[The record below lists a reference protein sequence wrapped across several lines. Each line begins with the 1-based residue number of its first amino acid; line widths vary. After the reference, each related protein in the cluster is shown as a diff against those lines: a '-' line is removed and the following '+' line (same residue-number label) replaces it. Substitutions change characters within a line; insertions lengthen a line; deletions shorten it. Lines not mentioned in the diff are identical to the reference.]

1 MRMEKCLR
9 RVGLMGGT
17 FDPIH
22 NAHLSLADCALKSL
36 QLDEICFLPAAEP
49 YLDKHTFTAFA
60 DRLHMTELAVCG
72 RKAFRVSAIEG
83 ERAGRTYT
91 ADTLRILKERCPD
104 TEFHFILGAD
114 QLYSL
119 ESWHEIEAIFQLTVL
134 TAAEREQSGEA
145 DSQRF
150 RNRIQY
156 LREHYGARIEVL
168 PFPEMDI
175 SSTEIRQRAAAGEE
189 LRGLVPEAVR
199 RYILERGLYRPDSS
213 PEERK
218 DGIR

>member
-1 MRMEKCLR
+1 MENGLR

-22 NAHLSLADCALKSL
+22 NAHLALADCALKSL

-60 DRLHMTELAVCG
+60 DRLRMTELAIGG
-72 RKAFRVSAIEG
+72 RKDFHVSGIEG
-83 ERAGRTYT
+83 ERDGKTYT
-91 ADTLRILKERCPD
+91 ADTLRILKEHCPH

-119 ESWHEIEAIFQLTVL
+119 ESWHEIETIFRLAVL
-134 TAAEREQSGEA
+134 TAAEREQRGRA

-150 RNRIQY
+150 QQRIQY
-156 LREHYGARIEVL
+156 LKDRYEARIEIL

-175 SSTEIRQRAAAGEE
+175 SSTEIRQRAAAGED
-189 LRGLVPEAVR
+189 LQGLVPEAVR
-199 RYILERGLYRPDSS
+199 RYILEKGLYRPAGSLK
-213 PEERK
+213 ERE
-218 DGIR
+218 DGI

>member
-1 MRMEKCLR
+1 MMEKCLR

-36 QLDEICFLPAAEP
+36 PLDEIWFLPAAVP
-49 YLDKHTFTAFA
+49 YLDKHAVTSFA
-60 DRLHMTELAVCG
+60 DRLRMTELAIAG
-72 RKAFRVSAIEG
+72 RKEFRVSDIEG
-83 ERAGRTYT
+83 ERTGNTYT

-119 ESWHEIEAIFQLTVL
+119 ESWHEIEAIFQLAVL
-134 TAAEREQSGEA
+134 TAAEREQSGHT
-145 DSQRF
+145 DRQGF
-150 RNRIQY
+150 RARIQY
-156 LREHYGARIEVL
+156 LKEHYHARIEML
-168 PFPEMDI
+168 SFPEMDI
-175 SSTEIRQRAAAGEE
+175 SSTEIRQQAAAGED

-199 RYILERGLYRPDSS
+199 EYILKNRLYQITTTKQ
-213 PEERK
+213 E
-218 DGIR
+218 